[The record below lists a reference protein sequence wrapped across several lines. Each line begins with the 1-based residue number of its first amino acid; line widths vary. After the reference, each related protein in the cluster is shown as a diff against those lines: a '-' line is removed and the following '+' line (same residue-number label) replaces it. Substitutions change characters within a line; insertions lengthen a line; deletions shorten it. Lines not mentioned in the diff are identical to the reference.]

1 MARPKAIIRTLA
13 VLLSTLTVLCLFGDV
28 KAGNLEYFG
37 TPRGLYLSKSTGFL
51 DTSGHWAEISIA
63 RVSAMGIMQGD
74 GSRFFPQRSVSREE
88 ALATLA
94 RLARF
99 DPSRAAGKRGSGAAN
114 LRASTWAVPY
124 LELALQM
131 GLLDRNESSVDFK
144 APALRQEV
152 FAWTAKALKLSPQS
166 TGDALFFE
174 DSGDIEKQKLPYI
187 AALAKKGIIGG
198 WGGKLYPLNSMTRA
212 ELAALVDRI
221 KGEEAFKLTVFRGII
236 NSIEKTGAL
245 ELAFSVKTEDGPVYD
260 IKVTQGLTDFPVLK
274 NKKRY
279 ASGILKKGDYIEV
292 LAKESEVL
300 YAEVANYSA
309 RKISGQLSMIGEG
322 QLYIKDEGGNTV
334 ILELPEFPEVFVDG
348 RKARLSDLLPGIE
361 VTAWAIN
368 GKASRIEAAV
378 TSETFSPVYEDQEAA
393 LDFPL
398 EGTVKEI
405 EEDSGIYK
413 VTVSTG
419 DGEKKISISYMD
431 TILKNGLK
439 VSPASLELG
448 DKVAVYLDNKEKSL
462 RVEVAK
468 GGKISRIVKGKIAG
482 QAGEE
487 YLLVSDVKDFYYGV
501 FKDAQDMLKVRF
513 RGAEAFY
520 ERKSIDIGKLAA
532 EYKGKDVYLALTDEG
547 GISRAVKA
555 VVKSGD
561 EYLDNGFIEKVRWS
575 TGEISVGE
583 LEMLMDEGTIAIVGS
598 SSARPEYLKEDGGVF
613 VVANKSSSGSRAA
626 LIYQPRFL
634 EPELKVVKGQ
644 IYDIEKDSVILRY
657 RSELEESLW
666 SSERKSSESLEFYD
680 DAVIIDATASSPKA
694 ISRDEL
700 LWDRYEE
707 KFFGKS
713 AYILLEA
720 GKVRAMV
727 IKEGTRSDDVISL
740 GTFAGFTSEGY
751 VKLEDMLDFNQFS
764 EKWNRS
770 LKSLELNKAGAI
782 ILEGARPI
790 NFDDLEKGQVLY
802 VIRENNNCL
811 LAFIQK

>member
-51 DTSGHWAEISIA
+51 DTSGHWAEFSIA

-644 IYDIEKDSVILRY
+644 IYDIEKGSVILRY
-657 RSELEESLW
+657 KSELEESLW
-666 SSERKSSESLEFYD
+666 SSERKSSESLEIYD

-751 VKLEDMLDFNQFS
+751 VKLVDMLDFNQFS

-790 NFDDLEKGQVLY
+790 NFDDLKKGQVLY